1 MTGLI
6 IGAGSAARVLAG
18 PEASPPSP
26 LNDNVPGASQSGF
39 IGLLLRRHQDGYELV
54 LCHAEAGRSMRIETA
69 DDDTDIIALWRSI
82 GRKLSLNLLAETE
95 SGEIVEMEPGQS
107 AFVSHRRYGSP
118 LLRRRPRFLMRRK
131 PGLPIP
137 HIVHQQDVQTAR

>member
-6 IGAGSAARVLAG
+6 VEAGSAARVLAG

-26 LNDNVPGASQSGF
+26 HNDNVSGASQSGF
-39 IGLLLRRHQDGYELV
+39 VGLLLRRNHEGYELV

-82 GRKLSLNLLAETE
+82 GRKLNLNLLAETE
-95 SGEIVEMEPGQS
+95 TGEIVDMEPGQ
-107 AFVSHRRYGSP
+107 APGIGHRRYGSP
-118 LLRRRPRFLMRRK
+118 LVRRRPRFLMRRK
-131 PGLPIP
+131 PGMPMPEL
-137 HIVHQQDVQTAR
+137 VVQQDVQTAR